1 MLAPSVGGMGAVTL
15 ARRAPWAEE
24 LRYWV
29 RTVLLM
35 VVALFVTVLGVG
47 AAQERNRLWGWTGP
61 AGGAAD
67 AVQGLATLVA
77 LGVPLLLLRRRKDLT
92 NTAWGLGLLQLL
104 FPIGP
109 VMALVLPQVLVREKE
124 RNEAE
129 TLAFLHVL
137 AGTVWFVRDSL
148 GPTGEASVVR
158 LFASPALP
166 NSAPTPFNVYAA
178 SVVYLVV
185 IVLPVVVGFWL
196 RARHQLDDT
205 RQQVEVQRA
214 TTGALSAELSRQAER
229 DLIAREVHDVI
240 GHRLSLLVLHAGGI
254 EVAAGNDPELRDS
267 ARYVRENA
275 QRAMDDLRSL
285 VGVLR
290 DPASGASDGPL
301 SPVAVSSL
309 SQLSSVIDD
318 MADSGVPVA
327 STVFLEGADEAD
339 PVLAHSVYRIVQ
351 ELLTNARKHAPCEL
365 LRLRVTGGPGEGVR
379 IQASNPVPASSVSEE
394 PGAGLRGI
402 AERVEILGGTIEV
415 PEEDGRFTVEVS
427 LPWAGASE

>member
-1 MLAPSVGGMGAVTL
+1 MGAATVGRGAVWT
-15 ARRAPWAEE
+15 AEVGYWA
-24 LRYWV
+24 
-29 RTVLLM
+29 RTVVLM
-35 VVALFVTVLGVG
+35 VLALFVTVLGV
-47 AAQERNRLWGWTGP
+47 AAAEERNKLWGWTGP
-61 AGGAAD
+61 VGGAAD

-77 LGVPLLLLRRRKDLT
+77 LGAPLLLLRRRQDLS

-104 FPIGP
+104 LPIGP
-109 VMALVLPQVLVREKE
+109 VMALVLPQVLVRERE

-129 TLAFLHVL
+129 TLAFLYVL
-137 AGTVWFVRDSL
+137 GGTAWFVRDSL
-148 GPTGEASVVR
+148 GPTGTASVVR
-158 LFASPALP
+158 LFASPAAA
-166 NSAPTPFNVYAA
+166 NGAPTPFNVYTA

-185 IVLPVVVGFWL
+185 VVLPVVVGFWL
-196 RARHQLDDT
+196 RARNQLDDT
-205 RQQVEVQRA
+205 RQEVAAERA

-254 EVAAGNDPELRDS
+254 EVAAGGDPELRDS

-290 DPASGASDGPL
+290 DPSSGASDGPL

-318 MADSGVPVA
+318 MANSGVPVA
-327 STVFLEGADEAD
+327 STVFLQGADDAD

-351 ELLTNARKHAPCEL
+351 ELLTNARKHAPSEL
-365 LRLRVTGGPGEGVR
+365 LRLRVTGGPGDGVH
-379 IQASNPVPASSVSEE
+379 IQASNAVPATTV
-394 PGAGLRGI
+394 PGAAGAGLRGI
-402 AERVEILGGTIEV
+402 VERVEILGGEV
-415 PEEDGRFTVEVS
+415 VLPEEDGRFTVEVS
-427 LPWAGASE
+427 LPWTGDKG

>member
-1 MLAPSVGGMGAVTL
+1 MGAVTL
-15 ARRAPWAEE
+15 ARRAPWAEH

-35 VVALFVTVLGVG
+35 VAALFVTVLGV
-47 AAQERNRLWGWTGP
+47 AAAEERNRLWGWTGP
-61 AGGAAD
+61 LGGAAD

-77 LGVPLLLLRRRKDLT
+77 LGTPFLLLRRRKDLS

-109 VMALVLPQVLVREKE
+109 VMALVLPQVVVREKE

-129 TLAFLHVL
+129 SLAFLHVL
-137 AGTVWFVRDSL
+137 GGTVWFVRDSL
-148 GPTGEASVVR
+148 GPTGASSAVR
-158 LFASPALP
+158 LFSSPALAD
-166 NSAPTPFNVYAA
+166 NSPTPFNVYAA
-178 SVVYLVV
+178 SVVYLLV
-185 IVLPVVVGFWL
+185 IVLPVAVGFWL

-205 RQQVEVQRA
+205 RQEVEAERA

-254 EVAAGNDPELRDS
+254 EVAAGTDPELRDS

-290 DPASGASDGPL
+290 DPSSGASDGPL

-318 MADSGVPVA
+318 MANSGVPVA
-327 STVFLEGADEAD
+327 STVFLKGADEAD

-351 ELLTNARKHAPCEL
+351 ELLTNARKHAPSEL
-365 LRLRVTGGPGEGVR
+365 LRLRVTGGPGEGVHVH
-379 IQASNPVPASSVSEE
+379 ASNTLSATADAGE

-415 PEEDGRFTVEVS
+415 PEDDGRFAVDVS
-427 LPWAGASE
+427 LPWSGVSG